1 MKLIALRVSDS
12 EYEFLCRKCDI
23 SGYIRSLIAKNMR
36 KKVMVISD
44 ARKDREE
51 PHGSGG
57 RNRLEKEH
65 AEQ

>member
-12 EYEFLCRKCDI
+12 EYEFLQRKCDI
-23 SGYIRSLIAKNMR
+23 SGYVRSLIAKDMR
-36 KKVMVISD
+36 KKVMVISN

-51 PHGSGG
+51 PHGSGS
-57 RNRLEKEH
+57 RNRVAKEH